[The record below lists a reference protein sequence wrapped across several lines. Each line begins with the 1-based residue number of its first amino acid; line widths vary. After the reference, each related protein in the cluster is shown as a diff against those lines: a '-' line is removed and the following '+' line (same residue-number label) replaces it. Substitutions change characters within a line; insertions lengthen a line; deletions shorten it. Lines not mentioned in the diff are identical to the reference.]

1 MGAWWVLVGVGR
13 LMRGVKGCYMMVGYA
28 GVVGG
33 REGGCIGRRA
43 HLLGFCLCQLALR
56 S

>member
-1 MGAWWVLVGVGR
+1 MLHGGLVGVGGVMR
-13 LMRGVKGCYMMVGYA
+13 RGVCYMMVGYA

-33 REGGCIGRRA
+33 REGGSIGRRA
-43 HLLGFCLCQLALR
+43 HLLGVCLCQLALR